1 MGQSY
6 LIFALTVTFFAGKVI
21 VNFSCRDYD
30 QSNKSLSVA
39 KGVEMTD
46 TWKPLY
52 RTGAI
57 AALLAALL
65 FRRNIGAEVSLFTGV
80 EAIPTAVADWY
91 ALLQANPFVGLSL
104 LAVFDLVNYILV
116 GVIFLAL
123 GAALWQVNKSVV
135 ALALTSGLVGATLN
149 LSSNISLT
157 MFSFSQRYAAATSAA
172 QRSDLLTSGQAVL
185 AGNDP
190 LAAIPGTGALVSL
203 LLVALAGLFFS
214 VLLLPFYRGT
224 AVFGLLASGC
234 DLAYCF
240 VFPLTAV
247 APVYLLLAA
256 AGLFWMLWHLL
267 VARILWQYARSK

>member
-1 MGQSY
+1 
-6 LIFALTVTFFAGKVI
+6 
-21 VNFSCRDYD
+21 
-30 QSNKSLSVA
+30 
-39 KGVEMTD
+39 MTA

-65 FRRNIGAEVSLFTGV
+65 FRRNIGAEVSLFIGI

-91 ALLQANPFVGLSL
+91 ALLQANPFIGLSL
-104 LAVFDLVNYILV
+104 LAVFDLLNYLLV

-123 GAALWQVNKSVV
+123 AAMLWRVNKSVSTL
-135 ALALTSGLVGATLN
+135 ALASGLVGVTLN

-157 MFSFSQRYAAATSAA
+157 MFSFSQRYATATSAG
-172 QRSDLLTSGQAVL
+172 QRADLLTAGQVVL
-185 AGNDP
+185 TGNDP

-203 LLVALAGLFFS
+203 LLVALTGLLFS
-214 VLLLPFYRGT
+214 VLLLPTHRVT

-234 DLAYCF
+234 DLTYCF

-267 VARILWQYARSK
+267 VGRILWQSERI

>member
-1 MGQSY
+1 MTQ
-6 LIFALTVTFFAGKVI
+6 AG
-21 VNFSCRDYD
+21 N
-30 QSNKSLSVA
+30 
-39 KGVEMTD
+39 
-46 TWKPLY
+46 WKPLY
-52 RTGAI
+52 RAGAV
-57 AALLAALL
+57 AALIAALL
-65 FRRNIGAEVSLFTGV
+65 FRRNIGAEVSLLTDV
-80 EAIPTAVADWY
+80 KAIPTTVADWY

-104 LAVFDLVNYILV
+104 LALFDLVNYIQV

-123 GAALWQVNKSVV
+123 GAAFWQASKSVA
-135 ALALTSGLVGATLN
+135 ALALTSGLVGVTLN

-172 QRSDLLTSGQAVL
+172 QRADLLTAGQAVL

-190 LAAIPGTGALVSL
+190 LAAIPGTGALISL

-214 VLLLPFYRGT
+214 ALLLPAHRVT
-224 AVFGLLASGC
+224 AVLGLLASGC
-234 DLAYCF
+234 DLAYCL

-267 VARILWQYARSK
+267 AARVLWKYAKE

>member
-1 MGQSY
+1 MKQ
-6 LIFALTVTFFAGKVI
+6 T
-21 VNFSCRDYD
+21 
-30 QSNKSLSVA
+30 
-39 KGVEMTD
+39 E

-80 EAIPTAVADWY
+80 ETIPTTVADWY

-104 LAVFDLVNYILV
+104 LAVFDLLNYALI

-123 GAALWQVNKSVV
+123 GAALWQVNRSAT
-135 ALALTSGLVGATLN
+135 ALAIASGLVGVTLN
-149 LSSNISLT
+149 LASNISLT

-172 QRSDLLTSGQAVL
+172 QRADLLAAGQSIL
-185 AGNDP
+185 AGSDP

-203 LLVALAGLFFS
+203 LLVALAGLLVS
-214 VLLLPFYRGT
+214 LVLLASHRGT
-224 AVFGLLASGC
+224 AILGLLASGC
-234 DLAYCF
+234 DLAYCL
-240 VFPLTAV
+240 VFPLTPI
-247 APVYLLLAA
+247 APVYLFLAA

-267 VARILWQYARSK
+267 VARVLWKFVKE

>member
-1 MGQSY
+1 MRQ
-6 LIFALTVTFFAGKVI
+6 A
-21 VNFSCRDYD
+21 
-30 QSNKSLSVA
+30 
-39 KGVEMTD
+39 E

-52 RTGAI
+52 RTGAV

-80 EAIPTAVADWY
+80 AAIPTAVADWY
-91 ALLQANPFVGLSL
+91 ALLQTNPFVGLSL
-104 LAVFDLVNYILV
+104 LAAFDLLNYILV

-123 GAALWQVNKSVV
+123 GAAFWQANKSAA
-135 ALALTSGLVGATLN
+135 ALALASGLVGVTLN

-157 MFSFSQRYAAATSAA
+157 MFSFSQRYAAATSAP
-172 QRSDLLTSGQAVL
+172 QRSDLLTAGQAVL

-190 LAAIPGTGALVSL
+190 LAAVPGTGALVSL
-203 LLVALAGLFFS
+203 LLVALAGLLFS
-214 VLLLPFYRGT
+214 VLLLPVYRGT
-224 AVFGLLASGC
+224 AVLGLLASSC
-234 DLAYCF
+234 DLVYCL

-267 VARILWQYARSK
+267 VARLLWKFADQ